1 MTEPTIEVDDL
12 VKVFGEQ
19 RALDG
24 LSLRAAPGEV
34 LGVLGPNGAGK
45 TTAINVLST
54 LLTPDGGTAKVCGHD
69 VVADPDAVRR
79 SISLTGQFAAV
90 DELLTGHENLVLFG
104 RLRSLPKKEAVA
116 RADELLERFSLT
128 DAATKRV
135 GEYSGGMRRRLDLA
149 ASMVVPAPVLFL
161 DEPTTGLDPRS
172 RNELWDVVRELR
184 ADGLTIVLTTQY
196 LEEADRL
203 ADHIVVIDAGRVIA
217 SGTADE
223 LKASIG
229 GGACVVTPLD
239 ARDSDALR
247 DALGVL
253 GTVEVDDEATGA
265 VAVLDGGDLPLIEVV
280 QAASEAGIGLADV
293 ARRRPTLDD
302 VFLQLTGDEPSTSE
316 ADAADDAEV
325 DA

>member
-1 MTEPTIEVDDL
+1 MDRQSAPPTIEVDGL
-12 VKVFGEQ
+12 VKTFGEH

-24 LSLRAAPGEV
+24 LSFTAAPGEV

-54 LLTPDGGTAKVCGHD
+54 LLAPDGGSASVCGHD
-69 VVADPDAVRR
+69 VAAEPEAVRR
-79 SISLTGQFAAV
+79 SIALTGQFAAV
-90 DELLTGHENLVLFG
+90 DELLTGRENLVLFG
-104 RLRSLPKKEAVA
+104 RLRSLSKAAARA

-128 DAATKRV
+128 DASEQRV

-184 ADGLTIVLTTQY
+184 DDGLTIVLTTQY

-223 LKASIG
+223 LKSGIG

-239 ARDSDALR
+239 ARESAALAE
-247 DALGVL
+247 ALSSL
-253 GTVEVDDEATGA
+253 GRTEIDDETTGA
-265 VAVLDGGDLPLIEVV
+265 VAVLNAGDLPLIEVV
-280 QAASEAGIGLADV
+280 QVASAAGIGLDDV

-302 VFLQLTGDEPSTSE
+302 VFLQLTDHSE
-316 ADAADDAEV
+316 QPA
-325 DA
+325 